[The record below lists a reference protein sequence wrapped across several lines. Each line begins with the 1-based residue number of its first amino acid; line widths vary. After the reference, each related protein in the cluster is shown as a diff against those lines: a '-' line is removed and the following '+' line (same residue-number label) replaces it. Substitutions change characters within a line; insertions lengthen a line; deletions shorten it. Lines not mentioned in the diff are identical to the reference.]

1 VSTWCRAPPGRV
13 AAAISERPDLI
24 LTADISSGTVHSG
37 AGLFFCA
44 VHEFEVGTFLPIRQQ
59 SASIR
64 VTGHF

>member
-24 LTADISSGTVHSG
+24 LTVHSG